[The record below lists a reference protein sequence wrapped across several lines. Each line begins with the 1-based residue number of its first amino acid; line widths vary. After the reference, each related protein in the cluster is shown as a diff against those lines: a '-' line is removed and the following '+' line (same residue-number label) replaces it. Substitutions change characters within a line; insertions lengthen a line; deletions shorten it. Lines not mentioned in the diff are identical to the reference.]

1 MTYFHKAKVYTWGNV
16 HFHFFFFFFLMGFD
30 YFQCKL
36 FYLKNWFCC
45 RCFFNSLQIC
55 NLISVTLLDFQ
66 HDATCYLQY
75 SWLVR
80 SLDSFFLKREKSATV
95 PFPETEPV
103 FWNVQFCIKY
113 GRTIDNVNPDIG
125 FLGLFICF
133 SWVKQVR
140 IWHILYLNNLHK
152 RL

>member
-1 MTYFHKAKVYTWGNV
+1 MTYFHKAEVYTGNV
-16 HFHFFFFFFLMGFD
+16 HFHNFFFFLMGFD

-66 HDATCYLQY
+66 HDVTCSLQY

-80 SLDSFFLKREKSATV
+80 SLDFFFKKRE
-95 PFPETEPV
+95 
-103 FWNVQFCIKY
+103 
-113 GRTIDNVNPDIG
+113 
-125 FLGLFICF
+125 ICH
-133 SWVKQVR
+133 SP
-140 IWHILYLNNLHK
+140 IP
-152 RL
+152 